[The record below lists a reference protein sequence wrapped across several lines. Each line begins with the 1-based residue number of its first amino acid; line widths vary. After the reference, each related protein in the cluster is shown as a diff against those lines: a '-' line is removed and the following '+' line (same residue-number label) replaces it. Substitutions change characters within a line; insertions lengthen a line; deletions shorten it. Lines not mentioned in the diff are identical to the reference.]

1 MGSIGSIQGNKH
13 IKCFN
18 GWVHMLNFELKE
30 KSEENQETLAIQET
44 RKRGFVPTS
53 GLMAVGKQVGVFL
66 VLFSVLVNAS
76 AGNVEFKHHNNTEM
90 AEVLQQIHNRCPD
103 ITRLYTLSE
112 TSVNGVPLYVLEFT
126 DRPGK
131 HELMEPEM
139 KFIANMHGNEVL
151 GRELLLHLADHLCE
165 SYKAKDEDVRKLVDS
180 TRIHLMPSMNP
191 DGWKNSNDHGGK
203 DFLIG
208 RSNANNVDLNRDFPN
223 LDRIA
228 YSNEEQHVAQNNHLM
243 DSIQYL
249 DHKIQP
255 ETESVMKFIMEYP
268 FVISANMHGGDLVAN
283 YPYDEA
289 RSFDPTEYSSSP
301 DDETFRHI
309 ALGYAKNH
317 ARMSDPKTKGCDKP
331 ENSFAKQGGITNGA
345 AWYSVAG
352 GMQDFNYLSSN
363 DFEITLELGCDK
375 FPPASTLKQ
384 EWEDNKKSLMEFMWM
399 AHMGVKGTVTDA
411 ETGKAIPNALIQV
424 KNVTRIGKG
433 QRRSDLINHDVTSV
447 HDGDYWRLLTP
458 GEYEVTASSDG
469 YEPSTKLVEVNMN
482 HEEHK
487 TAPILK
493 FQLEKATS
501 QPHMSEAIAERTMS
515 DTPNGIIIGEDQLD
529 NDLMEDP
536 QAWTSIAEQYAPY
549 DDDLDIED
557 QDEDEE
563 GVPDYSYNYPEL
575 MSDYPSEVNLED
587 QYF

>member
-1 MGSIGSIQGNKH
+1 
-13 IKCFN
+13 
-18 GWVHMLNFELKE
+18 MLNYLMNEEIE
-30 KSEENQETLAIQET
+30 KNQEALATQNS
-44 RKRGFVPTS
+44 RKRGSVPTS
-53 GLMAVGKQVGVFL
+53 GLMAAGKQVGLFL
-66 VLFSVLVNAS
+66 VLYCVLVTAS

-165 SYKAKDEDVRKLVDS
+165 SYKAKDEDVRKLIDS

-228 YSNEEQHVAQNNHLM
+228 YSNEEHHAAQNNHLM
-243 DSIQYL
+243 DSIKYL

-283 YPYDEA
+283 YPYDET
-289 RSFDPTEYSSSP
+289 RTFNPTDYSPSP
-301 DDETFRHI
+301 DDETFKHI
-309 ALGYAKNH
+309 ALNYATNH
-317 ARMSDPKTKGCDKP
+317 AHMADPKTKGCDKP
-331 ENSFAKQGGITNGA
+331 ESSFAKQGGITNGA

-384 EWEDNKKSLMEFMWM
+384 EWEDNKKALMEFMWM

-487 TAPILK
+487 EAPVLK

-501 QPHMSEAIAERTMS
+501 MPQLSEALAERSMS
-515 DTPNGIIIGEDQLD
+515 DTPNGIVIGEDHLD
-529 NDLMEDP
+529 QDLMEDP

-549 DDDLDIED
+549 EDDLDIED
-557 QDEDEE
+557 QNEDQETI
-563 GVPDYSYNYPEL
+563 PDYAYNYPEL

>member
-1 MGSIGSIQGNKH
+1 MGFKIVPVLDPYNVN
-13 IKCFN
+13 IKSFN
-18 GWVHMLNFELKE
+18 CWVHMLYFQIKE
-30 KSEENQETLAIQET
+30 NTEKNQEALATQNS
-44 RKRGFVPTS
+44 RKRGSVPTS
-53 GLMAVGKQVGVFL
+53 GLMAAGKQVGLFL
-66 VLFSVLVNAS
+66 VLYCVLVTAS

-228 YSNEEQHVAQNNHLM
+228 YSNEEHHAAQNNHLM
-243 DSIQYL
+243 DSIKYL

-283 YPYDEA
+283 YPYDET
-289 RSFDPTEYSSSP
+289 RTFNPTDYSPSP

-309 ALGYAKNH
+309 ALGYATNH

-331 ENSFAKQGGITNGA
+331 ESSFSKQGGITNGA

-375 FPPASTLKQ
+375 FPAASQLKQ
-384 EWEDNKKSLMEFMWM
+384 EWEDNKK
-399 AHMGVKGTVTDA
+399 
-411 ETGKAIPNALIQV
+411 ALE
-424 KNVTRIGKG
+424 NSAP
-433 QRRSDLINHDVTSV
+433 RRNRESGDVRSCRRCFCA
-447 HDGDYWRLLTP
+447 GWP
-458 GEYEVTASSDG
+458 PCS
-469 YEPSTKLVEVNMN
+469 P
-482 HEEHK
+482 
-487 TAPILK
+487 
-493 FQLEKATS
+493 
-501 QPHMSEAIAERTMS
+501 
-515 DTPNGIIIGEDQLD
+515 
-529 NDLMEDP
+529 P
-536 QAWTSIAEQYAPY
+536 QAPQVVSPGRPHWWSPHPPRFWAQGTLNRTPSSPASYHREQAGRVAEEQT
-549 DDDLDIED
+549 DRNLSSV
-557 QDEDEE
+557 
-563 GVPDYSYNYPEL
+563 GKVPDLSP
-575 MSDYPSEVNLED
+575 
-587 QYF
+587 

>member
-1 MGSIGSIQGNKH
+1 MGIQDSTSIGSTQNINF
-13 IKCFN
+13 FN
-18 GWVHMLNFELKE
+18 CWVHMLNFQSKE
-30 KSEENQETLAIQET
+30 NTKKNQETLANQET

-53 GLMAVGKQVGVFL
+53 GLMAVGKQVGLFL

-139 KFIANMHGNEVL
+139 KFLAVNFSYT
-151 GRELLLHLADHLCE
+151 LLIIC
-165 SYKAKDEDVRKLVDS
+165 AKPIKQKMRMSKKLIDS

-191 DGWKNSNDHGGK
+191 DGWKTSTDNGGK

-208 RSNANNVDLNRDFPN
+208 RTNANNVDLNRDFPN

-228 YSNEEQHVAQNNHLM
+228 YSNEEEHVAQNNHLM
-243 DSIQYL
+243 DSMQYL

-268 FVISANMHGGDLVAN
+268 FVVSANMHGGDLVAN

-289 RSFDPTEYSSSP
+289 RSIDPTEYSPSP
-301 DDETFRHI
+301 DDETFKHI
-309 ALGYAKNH
+309 AQVYANNH
-317 ARMSDPKTKGCDKP
+317 AHMSDLNTKGCDKQ

-411 ETGKAIPNALIQV
+411 ETGKAIPNSLIQV

-458 GEYEVTASSDG
+458 GEYDVTASSDG
-469 YEPSTKLVEVNMN
+469 YEPSTNLVEVNMN
-482 HEEHK
+482 HAEHK
-487 TAPILK
+487 EAPILK

-549 DDDLDIED
+549 DEDLDIED

-563 GVPDYSYNYPEL
+563 RVPDYSYNYPEL